1 VPWSEGDDDH
11 DDKFQTP
18 MAEINSLN
26 NVKETEGKRIFGRAR
41 CKRKDNNKMNLKAT
55 RGECVDFI
63 QLV

>member
-1 VPWSEGDDDH
+1 
-11 DDKFQTP
+11 